1 VATKTNH
8 GPVGT
13 ASTILTVYKVD
24 VLCISY
30 TSFET
35 ILQLCVY
42 WDKAYWAPRFK
53 HMVSQSLYLAVS
65 PQHLT
70 LASSLGHFVGKERH
84 SNIAQPLILSTVAS
98 QYLAFSS

>member
-24 VLCISY
+24 FLCISY

-35 ILQLCVY
+35 VLQLCVY

-53 HMVSQSLYLAVS
+53 HMDSQPLYPAVS

-70 LASSLGHFVGKERH
+70 LASSLGRSVGKERH
-84 SNIAQPLILSTVAS
+84 SNAAQLLIPFHCS
-98 QYLAFSS
+98 